1 MKYPKIKSAQGIV
14 NLLQQKGVKDI
25 IISPGSRN
33 APLTI
38 GFTENSFFNTYSIV
52 DERSAA
58 FFALGISQQTNKTS
72 VLVCT
77 SGSAL
82 LNYYPAVAE
91 AFYSN
96 IPLIIISADRPIEW
110 INQADGQTIN
120 QNNALSNHVLKSVT
134 LADII
139 DETSQWYN
147 GRLLNEAINIVE
159 QKKGPVH
166 INVPFEEPLYE
177 TVSKN
182 VIEHKNILIPKIRPQ
197 LEVDELQKYADI
209 WSNSTR
215 KIVLVGSH
223 KPDEQLQIQLN
234 HLAKDPSVLIFT
246 ETISNMYGENFISN
260 IDQLITN
267 ISEENTEKLKPQVL
281 ITLGGMLISKRIKAF
296 LRTCNMY
303 HWHIGNDIVA
313 ADTYKNLT
321 TIFRVDT
328 DMFFSQFFFLKKNV
342 ESNYRDFFLNIR
354 DKRKKK
360 HDDIMSKLEFSD
372 LKVYDILM
380 DIIPAKTQIQSSNSS
395 VIRYLQLFD
404 RKYGQEMFC
413 NRGTSGIEGSTSTAI
428 GVSIY
433 SKKPVVFIT
442 GDISFFY
449 DSNALWNNY
458 IPENFKIIIVNNG
471 GGSIFKIIQDSSI
484 SSQFNRFF
492 KAEHELNAEKLAH
505 SFGFKYIRVDA
516 KKDLEKSLY
525 GFIDDNSLP
534 SILEVNTSKIDN
546 EKIIKEY
553 WSVISSVC

>member
-96 IPLIIISADRPIEW
+96 IPLIIISADRPIAW

-134 LADII
+134 LADIT

-197 LEVDELQKYADI
+197 LEIDELQKYADI

-395 VIRYLQLFD
+395 VIRYFQLFD
-404 RKYGQEMFC
+404 MKYGQEMFC

-428 GVSIY
+428 GASIY

-505 SFGFKYIRVDA
+505 NFGFKYIRVDA

-546 EKIIKEY
+546 EKILKEY

>member
-134 LADII
+134 LADIT

-147 GRLLNEAINIVE
+147 GRLLNEAINIAE

-197 LEVDELQKYADI
+197 LEIDELQKYADI

-505 SFGFKYIRVDA
+505 NFGFKYIRVDA

-546 EKIIKEY
+546 EKILKEY